1 MDLKI
6 YVQRDSEV
14 GVESEEGI
22 RDSGEQLG
30 ESEGFCR
37 ECRKGPVGDD
47 AVRVVAKDVF
57 ARRGENG
64 GAMEAGREV
73 GSEQR
78 PDWQRAQEARAVGE
92 GAGMPG
98 AGKEDVDEV
107 GNEDGPEEWD
117 GAEEEEGAEEEGDAE
132 GVPQDN
138 ECLQASLERDR
149 EGSEMD
155 TAHSLS

>member
-1 MDLKI
+1 M
-6 YVQRDSEV
+6 
-14 GVESEEGI
+14 
-22 RDSGEQLG
+22 
-30 ESEGFCR
+30 
-37 ECRKGPVGDD
+37 
-47 AVRVVAKDVF
+47 RVVAKDVF

-78 PDWQRAQEARAVGE
+78 PDWKRAQETRAVGE

-107 GNEDGPEEWD
+107 GNKDGPEQWD

-138 ECLQASLERDR
+138 ECLQASFEGDR